1 MAAVARSAMAALLL
15 AGVSCSSG
23 PGGAAAGLVRIAPER
38 VVGWFLTP
46 DQQGRAW
53 FEAGDPERAAPRFRD
68 SLWKGLA
75 HEAAGDLIQCNCTFS
90 IMQAVAE
97 HPSLVSRTYYRALE
111 QCSPLRFR
119 YLRGLRR
126 RLEKRSRR
134 LEKMLPR
141 GGIMAAC
148 WQQS

>member
-1 MAAVARSAMAALLL
+1 MNRLFH
-15 AGVSCSSG
+15 
-23 PGGAAAGLVRIAPER
+23 
-38 VVGWFLTP
+38 FLDETLTTAECLP
-46 DQQGRAW
+46 
-53 FEAGDPERAAPRFRD
+53 PR
-68 SLWKGLA
+68 G
-75 HEAAGDLIQCNCTFS
+75 HEAARDLIQHNCTFS

-134 LEKMLPR
+134 LQKMLPR

-148 WQQS
+148 WQQT